1 MNTVKGLLLC
11 IFQYFNSKEI
21 LTVIMRTISS
31 AALIFISSILQL
43 NAQSLAGEYYLQGV
57 METASGFKLN
67 TDSSFEFYFSYGAL
81 DRYGSG
87 KWSVNKDS
95 IIFNSKQYPGKDFKL
110 VNSVAATNNVSVLKI
125 ENANTNLY
133 RLVYCRFKSADTD
146 TIINFDED
154 GTLVF
159 PFAVDSIELLSEL
172 CSERSSTFA
181 VNAKPSVYT
190 FNFEPWILEVFFN
203 NHALHYSDDYL
214 EGRHPL
220 LDDKIYRFNKEK

>member
-1 MNTVKGLLLC
+1 
-11 IFQYFNSKEI
+11 
-21 LTVIMRTISS
+21 MRTIIS
-31 AALIFISSILQL
+31 AALIFICSLL
-43 NAQSLAGEYYLQGV
+43 NVNAQKNLTGEYYLQGV
-57 METASGFKLN
+57 IETASGLKLN
-67 TDSSFEFYFSYGAL
+67 ADSTFEFYFSYGAL

-95 IIFNSKQYPGKDFKL
+95 IILNSKQYPGKDFKL
-110 VNSVAATNNVSVLKI
+110 VNTIAATNNIAILKI
-125 ENANTNLY
+125 ENPNTNLY
-133 RLVYCRFKSADTD
+133 RLVYCRFKSAGAD
-146 TIINFDED
+146 TIINFNED

-159 PFAVDSIELLSEL
+159 PFAVDSVELLSEL

-220 LDDKIYRFNKEK
+220 LDDKIYRFNKQ

>member
-1 MNTVKGLLLC
+1 
-11 IFQYFNSKEI
+11 
-21 LTVIMRTISS
+21 MRTIIS
-31 AALIFISSILQL
+31 AAFIFICGML
-43 NAQSLAGEYYLQGV
+43 NANAQNLAGEYYLQGV
-57 METASGFKLN
+57 METASGLKLN
-67 TDSSFEFYFSYGAL
+67 ADSSFEFYFSYGAL

-87 KWSVNKDS
+87 KWSINKDN
-95 IIFNSKQYPGKDFKL
+95 IILNSKQYPGKDFKL
-110 VNSVAATNNVSVLKI
+110 VNTAAATNNVSLLKI
-125 ENANTNLY
+125 ENPNTNLY
-133 RLVYCRFKSADTD
+133 RMVYCRFKSAGAD

-159 PFAVDSIELLSEL
+159 PFAVDSVQLLSEL

-181 VNAKPSVYT
+181 VTAKPSVYT

-203 NHALHYSDDYL
+203 NNALRYSDDYL

>member
-1 MNTVKGLLLC
+1 
-11 IFQYFNSKEI
+11 
-21 LTVIMRTISS
+21 MRTIIS
-31 AALIFISSILQL
+31 AALIFICSLL
-43 NAQSLAGEYYLQGV
+43 NVNAQKNLTGEYYLQGV
-57 METASGFKLN
+57 IETASGLKLN
-67 TDSSFEFYFSYGAL
+67 ADSTFEFYFSYGAL

-95 IIFNSKQYPGKDFKL
+95 IILNSKQYPGKDFKL
-110 VNSVAATNNVSVLKI
+110 INTIAATNNIAILKI
-125 ENANTNLY
+125 ENPNTNLY
-133 RLVYCRFKSADTD
+133 RLVYCRFKSAGAD
-146 TIINFDED
+146 TIINFNED

-159 PFAVDSIELLSEL
+159 PFAVDSVELLSEL

-220 LDDKIYRFNKEK
+220 LDDKIYRFNKQ